1 MKEELM
7 ELIRNM
13 VADDE
18 MELTDTLEFVD
29 EFWVEFHG
37 VLQSDQSGRGTVS
50 CEVYGQSRF
59 RIWKQLEICLKS

>member
-18 MELTDTLEFVD
+18 MELTE
-29 EFWVEFHG
+29 
-37 VLQSDQSGRGTVS
+37 
-50 CEVYGQSRF
+50 RF